1 MTWQDEKK
9 LNTARNARELT
20 LSLSLSLSH
29 YLYICTH
36 IYITRLSRIWKIL
49 QEPNNSEPRED
60 SVLKRETT
68 TTKYNSLSCMQWE
81 KKFHSL

>member
-1 MTWQDEKK
+1 MIWQDEKK
-9 LNTARNARELT
+9 LNTARNARELS
-20 LSLSLSLSH
+20 LSLSLSL
-29 YLYICTH
+29 Y

-60 SVLKRETT
+60 SVRKRETT
-68 TTKYNSLSCMQWE
+68 TTKYNSLTCMQWE